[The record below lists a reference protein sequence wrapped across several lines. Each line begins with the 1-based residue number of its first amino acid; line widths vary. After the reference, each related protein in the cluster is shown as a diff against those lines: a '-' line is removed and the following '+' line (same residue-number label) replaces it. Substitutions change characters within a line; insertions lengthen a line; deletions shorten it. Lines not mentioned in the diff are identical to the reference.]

1 MCITWTPLLFRRN
14 RLTRQAP
21 QPLNRNDNRHN
32 LLTSQA
38 PQPLNRND
46 GHPLRPHR
54 HDEFRSD

>member
-1 MCITWTPLLFRRN
+1 MFRRN

-21 QPLNRNDNRHN
+21 QQLNRNDNRHN

-46 GHPLRPHR
+46 DHPLRPHR